1 MSKALNFALLGV
13 FLGAMLAFL
22 YYYPGIELFTGK
34 YIVDVSNE
42 AIYIKGHSCT
52 VNTEAKRPLKE
63 ISKDMEGCLATHKIW
78 LKEKKQ

>member
-1 MSKALNFALLGV
+1 MSKALNFALFGV
-13 FLGAMLAFL
+13 LFGGMLTLF
-22 YYYPGIELFTGK
+22 YYNSGIELFTGK

-63 ISKDMEGCLATHKIW
+63 ISKDMEGCISVHKTWLA
-78 LKEKKQ
+78 ERQ

>member
-1 MSKALNFALLGV
+1 MNFALLGI
-13 FLGAMLAFL
+13 FLGGILAFF
-22 YYYPGIELFTGK
+22 YYNPGIELFTGK

-63 ISKDMEGCLATHKIW
+63 ISKDMEGCLAIHKTW
-78 LKEKKQ
+78 LTEKQ